1 MHTNKAHSMK
11 KYLIEA
17 EAVGNSGPD
26 RPFKGAYAD
35 FGDEMPVCMVMP
47 RGQLMPLIRATEV
60 TAIKQNRE
68 HEHEIERI
76 CHWSL
81 PYTGGYEFILGR
93 TLMCIRIW

>member
-1 MHTNKAHSMK
+1 MK

-68 HEHEIERI
+68 HEHEMER
-76 CHWSL
+76 
-81 PYTGGYEFILGR
+81 
-93 TLMCIRIW
+93 MCNRLVIAVYWRVRIYPWKDPHVH